1 MARPGYAA
9 HLVRRFLG
17 YLRAKPLTPSEQSTV
32 AAILSPDLHRL
43 FTRQPHQD
51 QRHAFDVASR
61 TAPRRAEL
69 LEAALTHDVGK
80 SIAHLGPI
88 GRAAATLWSF
98 TPFPATGRWKTYLA
112 HGAIGAEM
120 LERAGA
126 TGFAVAFARDHPGP
140 VPPGI
145 DPVAWEALAS
155 ADDA

>member
-9 HLVRRFLG
+9 HLVRRFFG
-17 YLRAKPLTPSEQSTV
+17 HLRARPLTPSEQVLV
-32 AAILSPDLHRL
+32 ATMLSPDLHRL
-43 FTRQPHQD
+43 FTGQPHQD

-61 TAPRRAEL
+61 STHRSADV

-80 SIAHLGPI
+80 SVAHLGPF

-98 TPFPATGRWKTYLA
+98 TPFRVRGRWQTYLD

-120 LERAGA
+120 LTGAGA
-126 TGFAVAFARDHPGP
+126 TEFTVAFARDHPGP

-145 DPVAWEALAS
+145 DPLAWEALAS

>member
-9 HLVRRFLG
+9 HLVRRFFG
-17 YLRAKPLTPSEQSTV
+17 YLSAQPLTPTEQALV
-32 AAILSPDLHRL
+32 ARMLSPDLHRL
-43 FTRQPHQD
+43 FTGQPPQD
-51 QRHAFDVASR
+51 QRHALDVATR
-61 TAPRRAEL
+61 TTHRSAEV

-80 SIAHLGPI
+80 SVAHLGPF
-88 GRAAATLWSF
+88 GRSGATLWSF
-98 TPFPATGRWKTYLA
+98 TPFPVTGRWHTYLA

-126 TGFAVAFARDHPGP
+126 TEFAVAFARDHPGP

-145 DPVAWEALAS
+145 EPAAWEALAS